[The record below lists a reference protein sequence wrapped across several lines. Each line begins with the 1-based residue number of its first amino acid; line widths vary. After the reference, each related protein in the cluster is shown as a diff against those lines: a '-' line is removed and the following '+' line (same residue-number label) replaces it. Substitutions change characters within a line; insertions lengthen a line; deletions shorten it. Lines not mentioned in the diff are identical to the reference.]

1 MPGITVTEHID
12 APREEV
18 FAYLTDPSNELEWVS
33 SAREREI
40 VAGDGGKGSRIRAV
54 EQWLAKRLEF
64 LYEVTEHDAPH
75 RYALRT
81 VEGPFPAEIHVT
93 LTGEDG
99 GTALTYAATADA
111 GLKGVFGKLTEPLVT
126 RIFERDTS
134 ADLAKLKA
142 LVEARS

>member
-1 MPGITVTEHID
+1 MPQATLTEHID
-12 APREEV
+12 APIEDV
-18 FAYLTDPSNELEWVS
+18 FAYLTDPTNELEWVS
-33 SAREREI
+33 SARERE
-40 VAGDGGKGSRIRAV
+40 VVDGDGGKGSHIRAV

-64 LYEVTEHDAPH
+64 LYEVTEHDPPS

-81 VEGPFPAEIHVT
+81 LEGPFPGEIDFRLST
-93 LTGEDG
+93 SDG
-99 GTALTYAATADA
+99 GTTLTYTAIAEA
-111 GLKGVFGKLTEPLVT
+111 GFKGFFGKLTEPLVT